1 MNRESSR
8 KRTRR
13 YEQHPAR
20 TSRRAGDGDNV
31 RLQKVLA
38 AAGYGS
44 RRHCE
49 ELITDGR
56 VQVDRQV
63 VTELGVKVSPESQE
77 IRVDGDLI
85 ERPTLRYYVL
95 NKPQGVLS
103 TNSDPDGR
111 VRVLDLIGDSSHL
124 FTIGRLDRSSEGLII
139 VTNDGD
145 LANKI
150 AHPSFQVSKVYTV
163 GVAGNIQREQLA
175 EIRKGV
181 YLSDG
186 KARVESIRIKKRH
199 KQTTELEM
207 VLTEGKNREIR
218 RVLASVG
225 HKVLQLK
232 RIAIGPVRLGE
243 LPEGAYRDLTI
254 AEIKALRKLTS
265 EPTDKSNR
273 RKSAKRKTSSGNAK
287 RKVVKK
293 TRRSRRKQSDD
304 GRATAP
310 GTTRK
315 SARGAARNTR
325 KRSTSSGSGAAKR
338 KTAKKRNV
346 RKRR

>member
-1 MNRESSR
+1 MPRESSR
-8 KRTRR
+8 KRSHQYNQR
-13 YEQHPAR
+13 PAR
-20 TSRRAGDGDNV
+20 TSRRAADGQSV

-38 AAGYGS
+38 AAGFGS

-56 VQVDRQV
+56 VQIDRTV
-63 VTELGVKVSPESQE
+63 VRELGTKVDSGSQE
-77 IRVDGDLI
+77 IRVDGDVI

-95 NKPQGVLS
+95 NKPAGVLS

-111 VRVLDLIGDSSHL
+111 IKVLDLIGDSSHL

-145 LANKI
+145 MANKI
-150 AHPSFQVSKVYTV
+150 AHPSYQVNKIYTV
-163 GVAGNIQREQLA
+163 RVAGNLQREQLA

-186 KARVESIRIKKRH
+186 KANVESIRVKKKH

-207 VLTEGKNREIR
+207 ILAEGKNREIR
-218 RVLASVG
+218 RVLARVG

-243 LPEGAYRDLTI
+243 LPEGAYRELTVS
-254 AEIKALRKLTS
+254 EVKALKRLTS
-265 EPTDKSNR
+265 EKTSGGSGRRVPKKKASTGNSNR
-273 RKSAKRKTSSGNAK
+273 KG
-287 RKVVKK
+287 VKK
-293 TRRSRRKQSDD
+293 KPRKRGNKSGD
-304 GRATAP
+304 GRGTAQ
-310 GTTRK
+310 GSTRK
-315 SARGAARNTR
+315 SSRGAARNTA
-325 KRSTSSGSGAAKR
+325 KRSTSKGGSAKR
-338 KTAKKRNV
+338 KPASKRNV

>member
-1 MNRESSR
+1 MAKESSR
-8 KRTRR
+8 KRSRR
-13 YEQHPAR
+13 YDQRPAR
-20 TSRRAGDGDNV
+20 TSRRAGDGSSV

-38 AAGYGS
+38 AAGFGS

-49 ELITDGR
+49 GLITEGR
-56 VQVDRQV
+56 VQIDRSV
-63 VTELGVKVSPESQE
+63 VSELGVKVDPDSQE
-77 IRVDGDLI
+77 IRVDGEVID
-85 ERPTLRYYVL
+85 RPTLRYYVL

-103 TNSDPDGR
+103 TNADPDGR
-111 VRVLDLIGDSSHL
+111 VRVVDLIGDSSHL

-145 LANKI
+145 MANKI
-150 AHPSFQVSKVYTV
+150 AHPSFQVNKVYTV
-163 GVAGNIQREQLA
+163 RVAGSIQREQLA
-175 EIRKGV
+175 EVRQGV

-186 KARVESIRIKKRH
+186 KANVESIRVKRRH

-218 RVLASVG
+218 RVLARVG

-243 LPEGAYRDLTI
+243 LPEGAYRELTVS
-254 AEIKALRKLTS
+254 EVKALKRLTS
-265 EPTDKSNR
+265 EQSSPATR
-273 RKSAKRKTSSGNAK
+273 RKFAKRKSSTGNSK

-293 TRRSRRKQSDD
+293 TRRSRRKQGED
-304 GRATAP
+304 GRDTAP

-315 SARGAARNTR
+315 SSRGAARNSK
-325 KRSTSSGSGAAKR
+325 KRSTGSASGGKR
-338 KTAKKRNV
+338 KQAKKRKV
-346 RKRR
+346 RKHR

>member
-1 MNRESSR
+1 MSKESSR
-8 KRTRR
+8 KRSRR
-13 YEQHPAR
+13 YDQRPAR
-20 TSRRAGDGDNV
+20 TSSRAGDGESV

-49 ELITDGR
+49 ELIKDGR
-56 VQVDRQV
+56 VEVDRKL
-63 VTELGVKVSPESQE
+63 VTELGVKVNPESQE
-77 IRVDGDLI
+77 VRVDGDKI

-103 TNSDPDGR
+103 TNSDPEGR
-111 VRVLDLIGDSSHL
+111 IRVVDLIGDSSHL

-145 LANKI
+145 MANKI
-150 AHPSFQVSKVYTV
+150 AHPSYQVSKIYTV
-163 GVAGNIQREQLA
+163 RVAGNIKAEKLA
-175 EIRKGV
+175 EVRQGV

-186 KARVESIRIKKRH
+186 KANVESIRVKKRH

-207 VLTEGKNREIR
+207 VLAEGKNREIR
-218 RVLASVG
+218 RVLARVG

-232 RIAIGPVRLGE
+232 RIAIGPIRLGE
-243 LPEGAYRDLTI
+243 LPEGAYRELTI
-254 AEIKALRKLTS
+254 AEVKALKLLTS
-265 EPTDKSNR
+265 KPSSTSTR
-273 RKSAKRKTSSGNAK
+273 RKFTKRKNSTGNTK
-287 RKVVKK
+287 QKVVKK
-293 TRRSRRKQSDD
+293 TRRGGRRQAEG
-304 GRATAP
+304 GRSTAS

-315 SARGAARNTR
+315 SARGAARNS
-325 KRSTSSGSGAAKR
+325 KKKSSSSSGASGKR
-338 KTAKKRNV
+338 RPAKKRNV

>member
-1 MNRESSR
+1 MSRDYSR
-8 KRTRR
+8 KRSNHHDQR
-13 YEQHPAR
+13 PVR
-20 TSRRAGDGDNV
+20 TSRRAAGGDSV

-44 RRHCE
+44 RRYCE
-49 ELITDGR
+49 KLITEGR
-56 VQVDRQV
+56 VEVDRNL
-63 VTELGVKVSPESQE
+63 VTELGVKVDPDLQE
-77 IRVDGDLI
+77 VRVDGDKI

-103 TNSDPDGR
+103 TNSDPEGR
-111 VRVLDLIGDSSHL
+111 TRVVDLIGDSSHL

-150 AHPSFQVSKVYTV
+150 AHPSYQVNKIYTV
-163 GVAGNIQREQLA
+163 RVAGNLQPEKLA
-175 EIRKGV
+175 EIRQGV

-186 KARVESIRIKKRH
+186 KANVESIRVKKRH

-207 VLTEGKNREIR
+207 VLAEGKNREIR
-218 RVLASVG
+218 RVLARVG

-232 RIAIGPVRLGE
+232 RIAIGSIRLGE
-243 LPEGAYRDLTI
+243 LPEGAYRELTL
-254 AEIKALRKLTS
+254 AEVKGLKRLTANPS
-265 EPTDKSNR
+265 SSSNR
-273 RKSAKRKTSSGNAK
+273 RKAAKRKTSTGNSK
-287 RKVVKK
+287 RKVVKQ
-293 TRRSRRKQSDD
+293 TRRTSRGKSD
-304 GRATAP
+304 GGHSTASS
-310 GTTRK
+310 TTRK
-315 SARGAARNTR
+315 SARGAARNS
-325 KRSTSSGSGAAKR
+325 KSRSSSSAGSSGKR

>member
-1 MNRESSR
+1 MAKESSR
-8 KRTRR
+8 KRSRR
-13 YEQHPAR
+13 YDQRPAR
-20 TSRRAGDGDNV
+20 TSRRAGDGSSV

-38 AAGYGS
+38 AAGFGS

-49 ELITDGR
+49 GLITDGR
-56 VQVDRQV
+56 VQIDRNV
-63 VTELGVKVSPESQE
+63 VSELGVKVDPDSQE
-77 IRVDGDLI
+77 IRVDGEVID
-85 ERPTLRYYVL
+85 RPTLRYYVL

-103 TNSDPDGR
+103 TNADPDGR
-111 VRVLDLIGDSSHL
+111 VRVVDLIGDSSHL

-145 LANKI
+145 MANKI
-150 AHPSFQVSKVYTV
+150 AHPSYQVNKVYTV
-163 GVAGNIQREQLA
+163 RVAGSIQREQLA
-175 EIRKGV
+175 EVRQGV

-186 KARVESIRIKKRH
+186 KANVESIRVKRRH

-207 VLTEGKNREIR
+207 VLAEGKNREIR
-218 RVLASVG
+218 RVLARVG

-243 LPEGAYRDLTI
+243 LPEGAYREMTVS
-254 AEIKALRKLTS
+254 EVKALKRLTS
-265 EPTDKSNR
+265 EQSPPATR
-273 RKSAKRKTSSGNAK
+273 RKFAKRKASTGNSK

-293 TRRSRRKQSDD
+293 TRRSRRKQGED
-304 GRATAP
+304 GRDTAP

-315 SARGAARNTR
+315 SSRGAARNSK
-325 KRSTSSGSGAAKR
+325 KRSTGSASGGER
-338 KTAKKRNV
+338 KQAKKRKV

>member
-8 KRTRR
+8 KLSRR
-13 YEQHPAR
+13 YDQRPAR
-20 TSRRAGDGDNV
+20 TSRKAADGESV

-49 ELITDGR
+49 ELITAGR
-56 VQVDRQV
+56 VQVNRKV
-63 VTELGVKVSPESQE
+63 VTELGVKVDPGTEE
-77 IRVDGDLI
+77 VRGDGDII

-111 VRVLDLIGDSSHL
+111 IRVVDLIGDSSHL

-139 VTNDGD
+139 VTYDGD
-145 LANKI
+145 LAIKI
-150 AHPSFQVSKVYTV
+150 AHPSYQINKIYTV
-163 GVAGNIQREQLA
+163 RVAGNIQREQLA
-175 EIRKGV
+175 EVRQGV

-186 KARVESIRIKKRH
+186 KANVESIRIKKRH

-207 VLTEGKNREIR
+207 VLAEGKNREIR
-218 RVLASVG
+218 RVLARVG

-243 LPEGAYRDLTI
+243 LPEGAYRELTV
-254 AEIKALRKLTS
+254 AEVKALKRVTS
-265 EPTDKSNR
+265 EPSSPSTR
-273 RKSAKRKTSSGNAK
+273 RKYAKRKATTGNPK

-293 TRRSRRKQSDD
+293 TQQGRRKKNDD
-304 GRATAP
+304 SRSTTP

-315 SARGAARNTR
+315 SARGAARNSK
-325 KRSTSSGSGAAKR
+325 KRSSKSSSGSNPR
-338 KTAKKRNV
+338 KPAKKRNV